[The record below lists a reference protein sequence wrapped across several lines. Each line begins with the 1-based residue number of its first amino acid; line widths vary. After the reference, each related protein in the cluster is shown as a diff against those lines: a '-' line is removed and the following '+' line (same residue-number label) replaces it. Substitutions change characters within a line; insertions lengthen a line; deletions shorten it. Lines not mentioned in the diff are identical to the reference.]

1 MSEVRILHVD
11 DEPDIREVV
20 ELSLG
25 IDPDISVRSCDSG
38 EAALSIASAW
48 QPNIILLDV
57 MMPAMDG
64 PTTLARLHEN
74 PQTAKIPVVFMTAR
88 AQTREIDG
96 FRSLGAVGVIV
107 KPFDP
112 IALAPSMRGYL
123 QKTGRNLASLRK
135 LFINRAHDD
144 AASLEK
150 FQAELLDE
158 QPSPAAPAR
167 IKEIAHGL
175 AGSGGIFDFPKISID
190 AGTLEDAVTA
200 FIEGHGTID
209 GVTDAIV
216 ALLRCIKS
224 MDSGEIAASARGD
237 LQESLPHTGNV

>member
-1 MSEVRILHVD
+1 MSPVRVLHVD

-25 IDPDISVRSCDSG
+25 IDPDFSVQSCDSG
-38 EAALSIASAW
+38 EAALPIASNW

-57 MMPAMDG
+57 MMPTMDG

-74 PQTAKIPVVFMTAR
+74 PHTAKIPVVFMTAR
-88 AQTREIDG
+88 AQTREVDS

-112 IALAPSMRGYL
+112 ISLAPSMRGYL

-135 LFINRAHDD
+135 LFITRARDD
-144 AASLEK
+144 ASALEK
-150 FQAELLDE
+150 YRTELLDE
-158 QPSPAAPAR
+158 QQSLTAPAR

-175 AGSGGIFDFPKISID
+175 AGSGGIFDFPSVSVD
-190 AGTLEDAVTA
+190 AGALEDAVTA
-200 FIEGHGTID
+200 LINGPGNID
-209 GVTDAIV
+209 EVSDSIA
-216 ALLRCIKS
+216 ALLRCIRS
-224 MDSGEIAASARGD
+224 MDAA
-237 LQESLPHTGNV
+237 

>member
-1 MSEVRILHVD
+1 MSSVRILHVD

-25 IDPDISVRSCDSG
+25 IDPDFSVRSCESG
-38 EAALSIASAW
+38 EAALSIASTW

-57 MMPAMDG
+57 MMPVMDG

-74 PQTAKIPVVFMTAR
+74 PDTSKIPVVFMTAR
-88 AQTREIDG
+88 AQTREIDS

-135 LFINRAHDD
+135 LFVSRARDD
-144 AASLEK
+144 ASSLEK
-150 FQAELLDE
+150 YRAELVDE
-158 QPSPAAPAR
+158 KSLTAPAR

-175 AGSGGIFDFPKISID
+175 AGSGGIFDFPNVSAD
-190 AGTLEDAVTA
+190 AGALEDAVSA
-200 FIEGHGTID
+200 MID
-209 GVTDAIV
+209 GRGNIDEIADAI
-216 ALLRCIKS
+216 ATLLRCIKT
-224 MDSGEIAASARGD
+224 MDA
-237 LQESLPHTGNV
+237 H

>member
-1 MSEVRILHVD
+1 MTEVRILHVD

-25 IDPDISVRSCDSG
+25 IDPDFSVRSCESG
-38 EAALSIASAW
+38 EAALSIASTW
-48 QPNIILLDV
+48 QPSIILLDV
-57 MMPAMDG
+57 MMPVMDG

-74 PQTAKIPVVFMTAR
+74 PNTAKIPVVFMTAR
-88 AQTREIDG
+88 AQTREIDS

-135 LFINRAHDD
+135 LFVSRARDD
-144 AASLEK
+144 ASSLEK
-150 FQAELLDE
+150 YRAELLDE
-158 QPSPAAPAR
+158 ESLTAPAR

-175 AGSGGIFDFPKISID
+175 AGSGGIFDFPNVSTD
-190 AGTLEDAVTA
+190 AGALEDAVSA
-200 FIEGHGTID
+200 MID
-209 GVTDAIV
+209 GRGKIDDVADAI
-216 ALLRCIKS
+216 ATLLRRIKT
-224 MDSGEIAASARGD
+224 MDA
-237 LQESLPHTGNV
+237 H